1 MSRLAQIDEISS
13 PTVGP
18 LGRLPERHPGIIAAR
33 DHDCRKRQRIA
44 RQVANG
50 FEFFRIRR
58 RNEQCRRNPV
68 RFPRRGVNRCKNSKA
83 MGDDDVAA
91 GIAMDVTANP
101 RRPDRK
107 VGFIPITLND
117 PDGSRNLLLEPG
129 LPMARAAR
137 AEAWNN
143 EGSGHGVSHEF
154 GLQSALRDT
163 FD

>member
-18 LGRLPERHPGIIAAR
+18 LGRLPERHPGII
-33 DHDCRKRQRIA
+33 
-44 RQVANG
+44 
-50 FEFFRIRR
+50 
-58 RNEQCRRNPV
+58 
-68 RFPRRGVNRCKNSKA
+68 
-83 MGDDDVAA
+83 
-91 GIAMDVTANP
+91 DVTANP